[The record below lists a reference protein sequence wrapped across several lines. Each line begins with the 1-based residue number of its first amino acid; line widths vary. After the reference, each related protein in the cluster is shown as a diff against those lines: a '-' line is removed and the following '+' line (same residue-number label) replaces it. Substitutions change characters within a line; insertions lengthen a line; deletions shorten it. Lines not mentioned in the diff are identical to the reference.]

1 MKELLNSV
9 KSGWEAQFRNLRRLV
24 EISKVNRRIKIL
36 ATILVVIALILGI
49 RFFFY
54 AFLSD
59 NAYAEV
65 RQEGIS
71 FETMDPWDK
80 LGNGVISQKC
90 QTANYDFCSSL
101 KVSKDAKI
109 ARNPKELERKI
120 MALVAGY
127 PIEKMVPFIARQDE
141 KTAFFIVAIAK
152 KESDWGKHVPTLNGQ
167 DCYNYWGFRA
177 ERSRMGTGGHTCFES
192 PEDAVN
198 AVSGRISN
206 LVEKKIDTP
215 SKMVVWKCGSSCQ
228 THDPGSVVKW
238 ISDVDLYMKKLN
250 S

>member
-1 MKELLNSV
+1 MKEMLNSAKRV
-9 KSGWEAQFRNLRRLV
+9 LEAQFRNLRKLF
-24 EISKVNRRIKIL
+24 EISKGNRRIKIL
-36 ATILVVIALILGI
+36 TAVLVVITLIFVI
-49 RFFFY
+49 RLFFY
-54 AFLSD
+54 VFLDD

-90 QTANYDFCSSL
+90 KIANYDFCSSL
-101 KVSKDAKI
+101 KVSEDAKI

-167 DCYNYWGFRA
+167 DCYNYWGYR
-177 ERSRMGTGGHTCFES
+177 GGYKQTKSGYSCFDS
-192 PEDAVN
+192 PEQAIEEVG
-198 AVSGRISN
+198 GRISG
-206 LVEKKIDTP
+206 LLEKKIDTP
-215 SKMVVWKCGSSCQ
+215 SEMVVWKCGSSCR

-238 ISDVDLYMKKLN
+238 IYDVDLYIKKLN